1 MYFEN
6 LSGNRK
12 LRKLGTF
19 VFMICSKGPLSE
31 AGFFLPSVKVVLFFL
46 LQIQM
51 PV

>member
-6 LSGNRK
+6 LEKKTEEIGN
-12 LRKLGTF
+12 F
-19 VFMICSKGPLSE
+19 HVFMICSRGPLSE
-31 AGFFLPSVKVVLFFL
+31 AGFFLSSVKVVLFFL